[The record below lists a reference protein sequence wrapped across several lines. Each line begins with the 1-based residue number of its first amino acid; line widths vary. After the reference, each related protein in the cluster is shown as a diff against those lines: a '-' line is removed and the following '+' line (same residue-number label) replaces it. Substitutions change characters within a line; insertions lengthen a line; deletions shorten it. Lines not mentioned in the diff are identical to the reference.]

1 MEPTVLGLTID
12 SSIVIAAERKGQ
24 TVEQLLQDVRQAFGE
39 VDVAVCAVTVAEL
52 VHGVYRANTPE
63 IRDRRKAFIV
73 EFLRHV
79 PVHAVTRET
88 CEIVGRISGE
98 QATKGIKIPF
108 DDPAIGASA
117 LERGH
122 AVATLNLRHF
132 EKIPGLV
139 VRSM

>member
-1 MEPTVLGLTID
+1 MEPSILGLTID

-24 TVEQLLQDVRQAFGE
+24 AVEQLLQDIRQAFGE

-63 IRDRRKAFIV
+63 IRDRRKAFIE

-98 QATKGIKIPF
+98 LATEGIKIAF
-108 DDPAIGASA
+108 DDLAIGASA
-117 LERGH
+117 LERGY
-122 AVATLNLRHF
+122 AVATLNKRHF

-139 VRSM
+139 VRNL